1 MSFTLFLL
9 VIFCALSE
17 LAASEFEF
25 AYNGFKSANMSVD
38 GLSKLT
44 SNGLLKLTNSTTHKT
59 GHAFNPNP
67 INFKNNSDGPAYSFS
82 TCFVFAVVPEYPTLG
97 GHGLAFVMEP
107 TKGLPGGL
115 PSHYIGLFSDKN
127 NGNITNHVVAVEF
140 DTILSREFEDINDN
154 HVGIN
159 INQMK
164 SEVSKPAGYYVSND
178 RPFQMTLISGQIMQA
193 WVEYDAASKQIH
205 VTLAPVAAP
214 KQNTPLLS
222 LSYDLSPIVEQTMY
236 IGFSAATGSV
246 ASSHYILGWSFK
258 INGMAAGLDIS
269 KLPKLPRIG
278 PKKVSRLLSIGLPV
292 IFVVVLLVSTFGVV
306 YLTRRKMKFAELLE
320 DWELE
325 YGPHR
330 FKYKELYMATRGFK
344 EMELLGSGGFG
355 SVYRGVLP
363 STKMEIAVKKVSHE
377 SRQGMRSFI
386 AEIVSMGRLRH
397 RNLVP
402 LLGYCRRNGE
412 LLLVYEYMPSGSLD
426 KYLYGKPIGI
436 LSWSQRFHVIKGVAS
451 GLFYLHEEWEQVVV
465 HRDIKAS
472 NVLLDSEF
480 NGRLGDFGLARLYDH
495 GTDPYTTHVVGT
507 IGYLAPEHTKTGK
520 ATTSSDVFSFGAFL
534 LEVACGKRPI
544 DPKAPSDEVVL
555 LEWVFSFWRRSE
567 LIQVVDP
574 KMGCDFVPEEV
585 ELVLKLG
592 LLCSSLEPSYRPSM
606 RQIILYLEGSVALP
620 EFASLNLCSAGLIVT
635 HTHSYDEMALT
646 HSSSVEKTCSYSSS
660 ISNSLLSGGR

>member
-25 AYNGFKSANMSVD
+25 TYNGFKSANMSVD

-44 SNGLLKLTNSTTHKT
+44 SNGLLKLTNSTAQKT

-178 RPFQMTLISGQIMQA
+178 RPFQNLTLISGQIMQA

-205 VTLAPVAAP
+205 VTLAPIAAAKP
-214 KQNTPLLS
+214 NTPLLS
-222 LSYDLSPIVEQTMY
+222 LSYDLSRIIKETMY
-236 IGFSAATGSV
+236 IGFSSATGSV
-246 ASSHYILGWSFK
+246 ASSHYVLGWSFK

-292 IFVVVLLVSTFGVV
+292 ILVVIIFYV
-306 YLTRRKMKFAELLE
+306 Y
-320 DWELE
+320 
-325 YGPHR
+325 
-330 FKYKELYMATRGFK
+330 
-344 EMELLGSGGFG
+344 
-355 SVYRGVLP
+355 
-363 STKMEIAVKKVSHE
+363 
-377 SRQGMRSFI
+377 
-386 AEIVSMGRLRH
+386 IV
-397 RNLVP
+397 
-402 LLGYCRRNGE
+402 
-412 LLLVYEYMPSGSLD
+412 
-426 KYLYGKPIGI
+426 
-436 LSWSQRFHVIKGVAS
+436 
-451 GLFYLHEEWEQVVV
+451 
-465 HRDIKAS
+465 
-472 NVLLDSEF
+472 
-480 NGRLGDFGLARLYDH
+480 
-495 GTDPYTTHVVGT
+495 
-507 IGYLAPEHTKTGK
+507 
-520 ATTSSDVFSFGAFL
+520 DV
-534 LEVACGKRPI
+534 
-544 DPKAPSDEVVL
+544 
-555 LEWVFSFWRRSE
+555 
-567 LIQVVDP
+567 
-574 KMGCDFVPEEV
+574 
-585 ELVLKLG
+585 
-592 LLCSSLEPSYRPSM
+592 EP
-606 RQIILYLEGSVALP
+606 A
-620 EFASLNLCSAGLIVT
+620 
-635 HTHSYDEMALT
+635 
-646 HSSSVEKTCSYSSS
+646 
-660 ISNSLLSGGR
+660 